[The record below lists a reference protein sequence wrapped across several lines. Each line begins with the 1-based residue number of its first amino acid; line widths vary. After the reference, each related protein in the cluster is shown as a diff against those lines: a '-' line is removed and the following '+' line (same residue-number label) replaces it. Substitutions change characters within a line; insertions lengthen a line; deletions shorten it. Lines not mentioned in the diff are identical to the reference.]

1 MKEAIPDTGKGEMM
15 KDVKEFVRGLQHI
28 GIPTKAF
35 YATIAFYGS
44 LGFAVIHENRHAGG
58 RVAFLRLND
67 LVIETY
73 EEKQTAMRAGAID
86 HIALDVSDIEA
97 TYASVV
103 RLGHPALEG
112 GVQTLPFFERGV
124 SFFTIEGPNNEKVE
138 FSQYR

>member
-1 MKEAIPDTGKGEMM
+1 MKE
-15 KDVKEFVRGLQHI
+15 VKELVRGLQHI

-35 YATIAFYGS
+35 DATTAFYGA
-44 LGFAVIHENRHAGG
+44 LGFEVIHENRHEGG
-58 RVAFLRLND
+58 RVAFLKLNG

-73 EEKQTAMRAGAID
+73 EEGQTALKAGAID

-97 TYASVV
+97 TYAAVQQ
-103 RLGHPALEG
+103 LGHPALEG

-124 SFFTIEGPNNEKVE
+124 SFFTIEGPNKEKVE